1 MTTIAY
7 RDGVL
12 VSDGRMT
19 SGGIIV
25 SEDTEKVFKCEGSIM
40 GRKVLAFGI
49 SGHSA
54 AIHYVNLN
62 KGVDTGT
69 QFPVG
74 IYFNLVAICEDGAV
88 IELSKQEEDTY
99 CHINEIK
106 ATYHATGSGYQL
118 ALGAMATGSSADGA
132 VRAAVKHDSSTGGKI
147 KVIEVFKNE
156 R

>member
-12 VSDGRMT
+12 ASDGRMT

-25 SEDTEKVFKCEGSIM
+25 SEDTEKVFRCEGSIV
-40 GRKVLAFGI
+40 GSKVVAFGI

-54 AIHYVNLN
+54 AVHYINL
-62 KGVDTGT
+62 KDGITHGT
-69 QFPVG
+69 QFPAG
-74 IYFNLVAICEDGAV
+74 IYFNLIAICEDGSV

-106 ATYHATGSGYQL
+106 ASYHASGSGYQI
-118 ALGAMATGSSADGA
+118 ALGAMAAGSNAECA
-132 VRAAVKHDSSTGGKI
+132 VMAAVKHDSGTGGKI
-147 KVIEVFKNE
+147 KVIEVFK
-156 R
+156 